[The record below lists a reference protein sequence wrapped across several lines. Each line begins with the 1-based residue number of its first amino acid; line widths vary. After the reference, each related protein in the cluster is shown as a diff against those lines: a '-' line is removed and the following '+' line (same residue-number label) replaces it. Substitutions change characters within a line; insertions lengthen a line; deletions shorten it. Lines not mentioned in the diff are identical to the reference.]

1 MKKPHI
7 TSITS
12 ILIAL
17 ALATTPQAVD
27 ALPVTPPI
35 TIQTTLV
42 NFSTLVADLFSG
54 NLSVERI
61 LQGFQSGSALGLDFA
76 KLGINSTGAVPN
88 PVDADGSID
97 LSETNFDPLAA
108 EIESSPVGQILSI
121 DNILGMI
128 GIAKNRVAID
138 VAAKKQTAIDRRTA
152 SIFSDATAVS
162 TNVAQSQA
170 GVSAQVGTATSS
182 LQADNVANVLK
193 QGELDLK
200 KADIQVNSAGVAQQQ
215 VANQLAK
222 IDLKIK
228 EDEAAKVNTDS
239 QKQELA
245 QNGLDRN
252 TLNSNIITRT
262 LLSW

>member
-1 MKKPHI
+1 MKKTHI

-12 ILIAL
+12 ILMAIAI
-17 ALATTPQAVD
+17 ATTPQAVD

-35 TIQTTLV
+35 TIQPTLV

-76 KLGINSTGAVPN
+76 KLGINTGAVPN

-170 GVSAQVGTATSS
+170 GVAGQVGTATSS